1 MDKVP
6 EAYRDIYKN
15 IRGLKIKTKHRDII
29 KPIAKPLPIEIKNI
43 YTPTNIFTFSDRRK
57 NNLFAVAEA
66 AAPALLIQK
75 LQRPVSL
82 KEPKIPDREKESLK
96 PSYLKLHMV
105 VINEVES

>member
-15 IRGLKIKTKHRDII
+15 IRALKIKIKYRDII

-43 YTPTNIFTFSDRRK
+43 YTHTNIFTFSDRRK

-66 AAPALLIQK
+66 AAPAVLIQKNK

-82 KEPKIPDREKESLK
+82 KEPKIPDMEKESLI
-96 PSYLKLHMV
+96 PLT
-105 VINEVES
+105 